1 MDIVVK
7 KSKIS
12 GKGVF
17 ANKDFKMGEIVLN
30 WHPKFL
36 KEEEVANYFDQKEYL
51 NIDNGKT
58 FLMMEPERN
67 INHSCDP
74 NTKANTEKY
83 CDIAIKNIKKGEE
96 ITSDYSGTSNPDF
109 ICNCGS
115 KNCKGFFT
123 NKNSF

>member
-1 MDIVVK
+1 MDIVIK
-7 KSKIS
+7 KSKIA

-17 ANKDFKMGEIVLN
+17 ANRDFKKGEVVLN

-36 KEEEVANYFDQKEYL
+36 NKEELLNYSDQKEY
-51 NIDNGKT
+51 IYRDKGKT

-74 NTKANTEKY
+74 NTKANTEGF
-83 CDIAIKNIKKGEE
+83 CDIAIKNIKKGGE
-96 ITSDYSGTSNPDF
+96 ITSDYSGSSNPDF

-123 NKNSF
+123 DKNN